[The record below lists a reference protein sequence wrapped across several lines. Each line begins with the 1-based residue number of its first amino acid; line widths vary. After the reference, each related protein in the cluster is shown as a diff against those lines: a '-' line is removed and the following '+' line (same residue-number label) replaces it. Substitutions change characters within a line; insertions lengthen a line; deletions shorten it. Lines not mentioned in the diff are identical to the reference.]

1 VACLDIMLDERK
13 DLFKIIRDKDLEIE
27 EYRNSGVKLS
37 RPSLKTAWFR
47 PEDFDQR
54 PLPAPS
60 GIHQHQTR
68 SSIETLSS
76 SECNALLQKAQ
87 ACKPSSDAVDSRM
100 EVSTQTGAETFREDA
115 EETGSL
121 RLPEPTHKRKVDKPD
136 VKVTKKTAAQ
146 KKLMKL

>member
-1 VACLDIMLDERK
+1 LTSLPYRCLLS
-13 DLFKIIRDKDLEIE
+13 RDKDLEIE

-47 PEDFDQR
+47 PEDFDER
-54 PLPAPS
+54 PLPAS
-60 GIHQHQTR
+60 GTHHHQTR

-76 SECNALLQKAQ
+76 HECNALLQKAQ
-87 ACKPSSDAVDSRM
+87 ACKPSADAVDSRM

-115 EETGSL
+115 EEAGSL

-136 VKVTKKTAAQ
+136 IKVIKKTAAQ